1 MSRKFWADVNTSAIV
16 YYRPLSKEDAIKLN
30 ESQSDEYFGHIEMEG
45 IEKLDEYLM
54 RPILRQISGDNFWSY
69 QFGER

>member
-16 YYRPLSKEDAIKLN
+16 YYRALSKEDAIKLN

-54 RPILRQISGDNFWSY
+54 RPIVRQIRGGNFWSY